1 VTPPLPGSGP
11 LAAVLFDLDGVL
23 VASEPIWRA
32 VEAEVVRRAG
42 HELSEET
49 ARATKGLRIDE
60 VVRFWRDELGWSD
73 IDPEAVE
80 AAVVDGVIEG
90 IEKEPALPGALDA
103 IATARR
109 HGLKLAVASASP
121 SRLLTATLR
130 HLGLKDCF
138 DAVISA
144 EHDPYGKPHPAVF
157 LRAADALGVAPTA
170 CLVVEDSAN
179 GVVAAKAARMRCVA
193 VPEPGE
199 ALSPAF
205 ALADAVLTSLA
216 DFDDEFLARLGPPPS

>member
-1 VTPPLPGSGP
+1 MAPRLPGFGP

-60 VVRFWRDELGWSD
+60 VVRFWRNELGWSD
-73 IDPEAVE
+73 LDPEEVE
-80 AAVVDGVIEG
+80 VAVVDGVIEG
-90 IEKEPALPGALDA
+90 IERQPALPGVAAAL
-103 IATARR
+103 ATARR
-109 HGLKLAVASASP
+109 HNLKLAVASASP

-130 HLGLKDCF
+130 HLGLEDHF

-144 EHDPYGKPHPAVF
+144 EHDPYGKPHPGVF
-157 LRAADALGVAPTA
+157 LRAAETLGAAPTT

-205 ALADAVLTSLA
+205 ALADAVLASLA
-216 DFDDEFLARLGPPPS
+216 DFDDDLLAKLGAPPS